1 MELTYL
7 PVGLALE
14 GKEVLIVGGGS
25 VAEHKVKKALASG
38 AEVTVLS
45 PRVSRE
51 IKKLEDEG
59 SIRVA
64 RRGFSPGNMKIPQ
77 DLVVA
82 ATSSREVNA
91 SVSEACRRA
100 NVPVNVVD
108 NPSLSDFIFLAVS
121 SFDGFFLAVSSDG
134 RNPGVS
140 ARIREFLDENREE
153 IQKRVVRGKR
163 YPTEKNGLGKVY
175 LAGAGPG
182 APDLLSVRALAALK
196 SADVIIKD
204 YLVPDEVIDFSG
216 TRARVLSLGK
226 KGAAGHSVKIDR
238 QDYVNRLMA
247 RLAKNGKVVVRLK
260 SGDPFVFGRG
270 GEEMEY
276 LDERGVSVEV
286 IPGITAAIGAAA
298 EARIPLTHR
307 DHSSS
312 VLFITGKENPGKGG
326 SSIDLKYLPEGATV
340 VSYMSVSSAPALK
353 EKLLRDGV
361 PEGIPA
367 AIVEKASWPDQRIIH
382 TTVGKIDEAVRDRG
396 VTAPALIFV
405 GETVAV
411 SLRMMNRKEEKESP
425 VSGQDT
431 G

>member
-7 PVGLALE
+7 PVGLALK

-25 VAEHKVKKALASG
+25 VAEQKVKKALASG
-38 AEVTVLS
+38 AKVTVLS

-51 IKKLEDEG
+51 IKKREDEG

-64 RRGFSPGNMKIPQ
+64 RKGFSPGSTLISA

-82 ATSSREVNA
+82 ATSSRDINA

-100 NVPVNVVD
+100 GVPVNVVD
-108 NPSLSDFIFLAVS
+108 DPSLSDFIFLAVS

-140 ARIREFLDENREE
+140 ARIREFFDENREE

-163 YPTEKNGLGKVY
+163 YTAEKNGLGKVY

-182 APDLLSVRALAALK
+182 APDLLTVRALAAIK

-204 YLVPDEVIDFSG
+204 YLVPGEVIGYSG
-216 TRARVLSLGK
+216 TRAKVISLDR
-226 KGAAGHSVKIDR
+226 KGVAGHSVRIDR
-238 QDYVNRLMA
+238 QDYVNRLMV
-247 RLAKNGKVVVRLK
+247 RLARSGKVVVRLK

-276 LDERGVSVEV
+276 LESRGVTVEV

-298 EARIPLTHR
+298 EAGIPLTHR
-307 DHSSS
+307 DYSSS
-312 VLFITGKENPGKGG
+312 VLFITGKENPGKGEC
-326 SSIDLKYLPEGATV
+326 SVDLKCLPAGATV
-340 VSYMSVSSAPALK
+340 VSYMSVANVQALK
-353 EKLLRDGV
+353 DKFLRDGV
-361 PEGIPA
+361 PEGTPA
-367 AIVEKASWPDQRIIH
+367 AIVEKASWPDQRVIH

-396 VTAPALIFV
+396 VTAPALIIAGNAV
-405 GETVAV
+405 AVSSRIMNRKGETVT
-411 SLRMMNRKEEKESP
+411 P
-425 VSGQDT
+425 VFGQDT